1 MYMAKK
7 KGGVSK
13 SQAIRDLLEQNP
25 RAKSKDIMVELAG
38 KGIKVSQNLVY
49 LIKSKSKA
57 RKRKAKRQQA
67 IAAGRAAG
75 NGNAVELVVDV
86 KRLAH
91 KAGGMKRLKQ
101 LVDILSE

>member
-1 MYMAKK
+1 MPRK
-7 KGGVSK
+7 KGSLNK
-13 SQAIRDLLEQNP
+13 SQAIRDYLEHNP
-25 RAKSKDIMVELAG
+25 RAKSKDVAAALSA

-57 RKRKAKRQQA
+57 RKRRAKRQKA

-75 NGNAVELVVDV
+75 NGNAVQLIMDV
-86 KRLAH
+86 RHLAH
-91 KAGGMKRLKQ
+91 KAGGMRRLKE